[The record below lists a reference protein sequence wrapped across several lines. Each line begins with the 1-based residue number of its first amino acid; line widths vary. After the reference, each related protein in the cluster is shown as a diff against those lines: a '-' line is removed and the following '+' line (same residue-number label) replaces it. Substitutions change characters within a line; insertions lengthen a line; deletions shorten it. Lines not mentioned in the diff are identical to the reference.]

1 MCDFVSAD
9 VLSMYIIYIYIYY
22 LTGAAFK
29 HTNAADRPVAK

>member
-9 VLSMYIIYIYIYY
+9 VLSVYIIYIYY
-22 LTGAAFK
+22 LTGATFR